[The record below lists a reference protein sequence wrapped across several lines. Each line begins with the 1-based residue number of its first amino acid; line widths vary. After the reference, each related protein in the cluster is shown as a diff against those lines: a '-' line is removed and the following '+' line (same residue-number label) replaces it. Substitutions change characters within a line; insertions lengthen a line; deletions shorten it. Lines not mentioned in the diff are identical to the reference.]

1 MIRTKTLLLIP
12 LLLLFSCRTVQPSK
26 QPVAGMYP
34 TVDISRRLEDMK
46 AFSCTEEQL
55 REALKSIR
63 VWDCLLA
70 AGMKSEEL
78 SLVRRSLAERGYAEI
93 DVRRAKGIPIHW
105 ITFASIDGKKMEI
118 SAAFLQM
125 PPPSYRQEIM
135 LEKTPCR
142 QETRTIRRNR
152 KLEYQYLNRWQCPTQ
167 DGNPL
172 EIWKISGQHRKRADN
187 TYWELRRIFEF

>member
-1 MIRTKTLLLIP
+1 MIRKTTLLLLP
-12 LLLLFSCRTVQPSK
+12 LLLLFSCRSVQPSK

-63 VWDCLLA
+63 IWDFLQT
-70 AGMKSEEL
+70 AGMKDSEL
-78 SLVRRSLAERGYAEI
+78 SLVRRGLAERGYAEI
-93 DVRRAKGIPIHW
+93 DTRHVKEIPIHW
-105 ITFASIDGKKMEI
+105 VTFASKDGKKMEI

-125 PPPSYRQEIM
+125 PPPSCRQEIM
-135 LEKTPCR
+135 LEKTPGR
-142 QETRTIRRNR
+142 QETRTVRRNR

-167 DGNPL
+167 DGEPL
-172 EIWKISGQHRKRADN
+172 EIWKISDKSATVPAIPTGN
-187 TYWELRRIFEF
+187 